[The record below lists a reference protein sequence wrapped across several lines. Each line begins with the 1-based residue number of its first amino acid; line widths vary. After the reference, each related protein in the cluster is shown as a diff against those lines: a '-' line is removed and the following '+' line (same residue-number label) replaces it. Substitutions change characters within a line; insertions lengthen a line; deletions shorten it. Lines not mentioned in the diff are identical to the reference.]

1 MLMRWAWGLCWKLV
15 LKKPLNRKRDSETS
29 NQMKKE
35 GEILNIK
42 WRINKN
48 KIITWKNKNMGKIS
62 IRLSNCFQL
71 IRNYQ
76 EWDLNLPMTQLSY
89 KKNKKS
95 KKKKKRYKIWNN
107 SITFNLE
114 LIVPWFQKTDW
125 SKIPSFRINN
135 ADKYSKKIKMIQVK
149 TLSIKNKRIKVKI
162 KRIIKWDHKKKI
174 HKILKILMITNQK
187 KWINQCY
194 LTIKNR
200 NWTHFHKVKNNKMK

>member
-15 LKKPLNRKRDSETS
+15 LKKPLNRKRGSETS

-35 GEILNIK
+35 GEILNIN

-48 KIITWKNKNMGKIS
+48 KIITWKNKNMGKNS

-89 KKNKKS
+89 KKNKKI

-114 LIVPWFQKTDW
+114 LIVPWFRKTDW
-125 SKIPSFRINN
+125 SKIPSLRINN